1 VNRTPPTRVRIGLK
15 YGRDRGRR
23 LAAIQC
29 GPAAQLMFRQVLLTS
44 GGVRVSAWNI
54 ALAAT
59 AASWGFVSVIV
70 AGVDLGGEELVFWR
84 CLLAAFTLPAI
95 LLALGG
101 LDALAL
107 RSRRLQVLGLGLLLA
122 VHWVL
127 FFETLKRSSVAVAIL
142 TVYTAP
148 VFLAVLAPRLLPE
161 RRSRVG
167 LAALALSAPGLVLI
181 ALAGEEGAPADA
193 VAIATGLGAALTYA
207 FLIIGAKLV
216 VPHVSPFGMA
226 FWQYVVV
233 SLVLLPFLAGAG
245 RAVPQGDEWPYVIL
259 LGALLTA
266 VAGVVYISL
275 LRVVTAQAAGLL
287 AYLEPVSASFLAW
300 AILGQSLGWQVAVGG
315 AAVLAAGVLVVVYE
329 EPQPASPEAPVGVT
343 MRR

>member
-1 VNRTPPTRVRIGLK
+1 MPPSPRPV
-15 YGRDRGRR
+15 Y
-23 LAAIQC
+23 
-29 GPAAQLMFRQVLLTS
+29 
-44 GGVRVSAWNI
+44 WNV
-54 ALAAT
+54 ALAAV
-59 AASWGFVSVIV
+59 AATWGFVSVIV
-70 AGVDLGGEELVFWR
+70 AGLDLGGQELVFWR
-84 CLLAAFTLPAI
+84 CFLAALTLP
-95 LLALGG
+95 LLLVALGN
-101 LDALAL
+101 LDALVVHG
-107 RSRRLQVLGLGLLLA
+107 RRLQVLGLGLLLA

-148 VFLAVLAPRLLPE
+148 IFLAVIAPRLLPE

-181 ALAGEEGAPADA
+181 ALAGEGGAPADA

-233 SLVLLPFLAGAG
+233 SVVLAPFLLGGG
-245 RAVPQGDEWPYVIL
+245 RALPEAGEWPYVVL

-266 VAGVVYISL
+266 VSGVVYISL
-275 LRVVTAQAAGLL
+275 LRHVTAQAAGLL
-287 AYLEPVSASFLAW
+287 AYVEPVSASFLAW
-300 AILGQSLGWQVAVGG
+300 AILGQSLGWQVIVGG
-315 AAVLAAGVLVVVYE
+315 ALVLAAGTLVVLYE
-329 EPQPASPEAPVGVT
+329 ELQPTAPEAPVGVT
-343 MRR
+343 IRR

>member
-1 VNRTPPTRVRIGLK
+1 M
-15 YGRDRGRR
+15 Y
-23 LAAIQC
+23 
-29 GPAAQLMFRQVLLTS
+29 
-44 GGVRVSAWNI
+44 WNV
-54 ALAAT
+54 ALAAV

-70 AGVDLGGEELVFWR
+70 AGLDLGGQELVFWR
-84 CLLAAFTLPAI
+84 CFLAALTLP
-95 LLALGG
+95 LLLVALGN
-101 LDALAL
+101 LDALVVHG
-107 RSRRLQVLGLGLLLA
+107 RRLQVLGLGLLLA

-148 VFLAVLAPRLLPE
+148 IFLAVIAPRLLPE

-181 ALAGEEGAPADA
+181 ALAGEGGAPADA

-233 SLVLLPFLAGAG
+233 SVVLAPFLVGAG
-245 RAVPQGDEWPYVIL
+245 RELPEAEEWPYVIL

-266 VAGVVYISL
+266 VSGVVYISL
-275 LRVVTAQAAGLL
+275 LRHVTAQAAGLL
-287 AYLEPVSASFLAW
+287 AYVEPVSASFLAW
-300 AILGQSLGWQVAVGG
+300 AILGQTLGWQVAVGG
-315 AAVLAAGVLVVVYE
+315 ALVLAAGALVVSYE
-329 EPQPASPEAPVGVT
+329 EPQPTAPEAPVGVT
-343 MRR
+343 IRR